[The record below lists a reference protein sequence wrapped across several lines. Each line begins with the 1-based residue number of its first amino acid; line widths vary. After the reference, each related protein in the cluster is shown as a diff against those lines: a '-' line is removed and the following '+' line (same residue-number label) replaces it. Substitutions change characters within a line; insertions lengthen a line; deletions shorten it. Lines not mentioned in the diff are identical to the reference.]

1 MIDKP
6 LSLLESLREMQ
17 KSMPMYLELIKIQ
30 AELKRV
36 KFLELKNQ
44 GFTDD
49 QAIELCKGIHC
60 HESISNTYSRH

>member
-1 MIDKP
+1 MTDKP

-17 KSMPMYLELIKIQ
+17 QNMPMYLELIKIQ

-36 KFLELKNQ
+36 KFLELKKQ

-49 QAIELCKGIHC
+49 QAIELCKGNAL
-60 HESISNTYSRH
+60 S

>member
-49 QAIELCKGIHC
+49 QAIELCKGNALI
-60 HESISNTYSRH
+60 